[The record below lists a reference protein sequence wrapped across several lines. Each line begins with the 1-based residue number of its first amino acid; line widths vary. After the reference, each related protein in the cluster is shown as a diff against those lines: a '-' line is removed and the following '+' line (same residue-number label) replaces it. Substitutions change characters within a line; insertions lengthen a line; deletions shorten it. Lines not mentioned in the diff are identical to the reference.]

1 VDQASLLQR
10 LHVLHDRGER
20 YRQRLGEIA
29 HGGIPIAEALD
40 DGPARR
46 VGERPEHPI
55 Q

>member
-29 HGGIPIAEALD
+29 HGGIPIAEALN